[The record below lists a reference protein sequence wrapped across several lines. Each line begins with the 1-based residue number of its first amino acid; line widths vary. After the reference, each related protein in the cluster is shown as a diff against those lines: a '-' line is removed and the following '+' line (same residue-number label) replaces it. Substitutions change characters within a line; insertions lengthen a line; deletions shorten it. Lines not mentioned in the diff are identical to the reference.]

1 MILVMMGLL
10 WPTAGWPGS
19 ISSLSQDPPIVLSEH
34 EKRQKVWTNGDLITT
49 RVLCESEDAIL
60 EVTNADM
67 KGPETLVLMV
77 IGTLVEDEQCIALP
91 FPVTFKVTKS
101 LVEYKDYSDHPS
113 VVLGAV
119 AKNGDWVGWVLAAG
133 TFEANTKKDISI

>member
-1 MILVMMGLL
+1 MKFLLTATIILIGLMF
-10 WPTAGWPGS
+10 PQIA
-19 ISSLSQDPPIVLSEH
+19 LSEH

-60 EVTNADM
+60 ELTNADM
-67 KGPETLVLMV
+67 KGPETLVMMV
-77 IGTLVEDEQCIALP
+77 MGSLVGDEQCTALP

-101 LVEYKDYSDHPS
+101 LVEYTDYSKHPS

-119 AKNGDWVGWVLAAG
+119 AQNGDWVGWVLAAG
-133 TFEANTKKDISI
+133 TFKEGGKKDISI

>member
-1 MILVMMGLL
+1 MFPQI
-10 WPTAGWPGS
+10 A
-19 ISSLSQDPPIVLSEH
+19 LSEH

-60 EVTNADM
+60 ELTNADM
-67 KGPETLVLMV
+67 KGPDTLVMMV
-77 IGTLVEDEQCIALP
+77 MGSLVGDEQCTALP

-101 LVEYKDYSDHPS
+101 LVEYTDYSKHPS

-119 AKNGDWVGWVLAAG
+119 AQNGDWVGWVLAAG
-133 TFEANTKKDISI
+133 TFESNKKKDISI

>member
-1 MILVMMGLL
+1 MKYLLTATIILIGLMF
-10 WPTAGWPGS
+10 PQIA
-19 ISSLSQDPPIVLSEH
+19 LSEH
-34 EKRQKVWTNGDLITT
+34 EKRQKTWTGGDLITT

>member
-1 MILVMMGLL
+1 MKFLLTATIILIGLMF
-10 WPTAGWPGS
+10 PQIA
-19 ISSLSQDPPIVLSEH
+19 LSEH

-60 EVTNADM
+60 ELTNADM
-67 KGPETLVLMV
+67 KGPDTLVMMV
-77 IGTLVEDEQCIALP
+77 MGSLVGDEQCTALP

-113 VVLGAV
+113 VVLGAL

>member
-1 MILVMMGLL
+1 MKFLLTATIILIGLMF
-10 WPTAGWPGS
+10 PQIA
-19 ISSLSQDPPIVLSEH
+19 LSEH

>member
-1 MILVMMGLL
+1 MFPQI
-10 WPTAGWPGS
+10 A
-19 ISSLSQDPPIVLSEH
+19 LSEH

-133 TFEANTKKDISI
+133 TFETNKKKDISI

>member
-1 MILVMMGLL
+1 MKYLLTATIILIGLMF
-10 WPTAGWPGS
+10 PQIA
-19 ISSLSQDPPIVLSEH
+19 LSEH
-34 EKRQKVWTNGDLITT
+34 EKRQKTWTGGDLITT

-101 LVEYKDYSDHPS
+101 LVEYKDYSEHPS

>member
-1 MILVMMGLL
+1 MKFLLTATIILIGLMF
-10 WPTAGWPGS
+10 PQIA
-19 ISSLSQDPPIVLSEH
+19 LSEH
-34 EKRQKVWTNGDLITT
+34 EKRQKTWTGGDLITT

>member
-1 MILVMMGLL
+1 MKYLLTATIILIGLMF
-10 WPTAGWPGS
+10 PQIA
-19 ISSLSQDPPIVLSEH
+19 LSEH
-34 EKRQKVWTNGDLITT
+34 EKKQKTWTDGDLITT

-67 KGPETLVLMV
+67 KGPETLVMMV
-77 IGTLVEDEQCIALP
+77 ISTLVEDEQCVALP

-101 LVEYKDYSDHPS
+101 LVEYKDFSDHPS

-133 TFEANTKKDISI
+133 TFEVNTKKDISI

>member
-1 MILVMMGLL
+1 MKYLLTATIILIGLMF
-10 WPTAGWPGS
+10 PQIA
-19 ISSLSQDPPIVLSEH
+19 LSEH

-67 KGPETLVLMV
+67 KGPETLVMMV
-77 IGTLVEDEQCIALP
+77 ISTLVEDEQCVALP

-101 LVEYKDYSDHPS
+101 LVEYKDFSDHPS

-133 TFEANTKKDISI
+133 TFEVNTKKDISI

>member
-1 MILVMMGLL
+1 MKYLLTATIILIGLMF
-10 WPTAGWPGS
+10 PQIA
-19 ISSLSQDPPIVLSEH
+19 LSEH
-34 EKRQKVWTNGDLITT
+34 EKRQKTWTDGDLITT

-101 LVEYKDYSDHPS
+101 LVEYKDFSDHPS

-133 TFEANTKKDISI
+133 TFEVNTKKDISI

>member
-1 MILVMMGLL
+1 MKYLLPATIILIGLIF
-10 WPTAGWPGS
+10 PQIA
-19 ISSLSQDPPIVLSEH
+19 LSVH
-34 EKRQKVWTNGDLITT
+34 EKRQKTWTGGDLITT

>member
-1 MILVMMGLL
+1 MKYLLTATIILIGLMF
-10 WPTAGWPGS
+10 PQIA
-19 ISSLSQDPPIVLSEH
+19 LSEH
-34 EKRQKVWTNGDLITT
+34 EKRQKTWTGGDLITT

-101 LVEYKDYSDHPS
+101 LVEYKDFSDHPS

>member
-1 MILVMMGLL
+1 MKYLLTATFILIGLMF
-10 WPTAGWPGS
+10 PQIA
-19 ISSLSQDPPIVLSEH
+19 LSEH
-34 EKRQKVWTNGDLITT
+34 EKKQKTWTDGDLITT

-67 KGPETLVLMV
+67 KGPETLVMMV
-77 IGTLVEDEQCIALP
+77 ISTLVEDEQCVALP

-101 LVEYKDYSDHPS
+101 LVEYTDFSKHRS

-119 AKNGDWVGWVLAAG
+119 AKNGNWVGWVLAAG
-133 TFEANTKKDISI
+133 TFKKGGKKDISI

>member
-1 MILVMMGLL
+1 MKYLLTATIILIGLMF
-10 WPTAGWPGS
+10 PQIA
-19 ISSLSQDPPIVLSEH
+19 LSEH